1 MSLRS
6 RAAIFVAA
14 LALPTTMAFAEVVS
28 LDEAVTKAL
37 EASPLARANEASI
50 NAARSGRT
58 QAGVRPNPTVS
69 VQQENVFG
77 TGPIGAFN
85 QAEFTVTYGQT
96 IERGGKR
103 AARVGVA
110 DGDIRIAEASARVA
124 RLDFA
129 AEVERAFIDVYIAR
143 EVVRMAE
150 FRLATEQEIEREAL
164 RRVRGYKD
172 PLFVET
178 RASARVAQARIDLD
192 HARARLAAAKNR
204 LASFWGGEGA
214 SLDVSG
220 NIGWPVR
227 QMNVLA
233 QADDDLA
240 EAEIERSGAVVSLE
254 QSRRTQDYTLNGG
267 VRYLRGPNA
276 VAFVGGI
283 TIPLGRY
290 DRNQGGIARAEADR
304 ERLEFASQAARQE
317 RLRRLESLNAEAEA
331 ALARADAIMREVWP
345 RAVKTLAQVR
355 EGYNRGGFNFRDVEA
370 AADAIIQVQAQW
382 LEAITQFRDQ
392 QTEIDRLTGRFDA
405 PVQQETN
412 P

>member
-1 MSLRS
+1 MSLRT
-6 RAAIFVAA
+6 RAALFLAA
-14 LALPTTMAFAEVVS
+14 LALPTTIAFAEAVS
-28 LDEAVTKAL
+28 LDEAVAKAL
-37 EASPLARANEASI
+37 AVTPLAQANDASI
-50 NAARSGRT
+50 AAARSGRT
-58 QAGVRPNPTVS
+58 QADVKPNPTVS

-85 QAEFTVTYGQT
+85 QAEFTATYGQT

-110 DGDIRIAEASARVA
+110 DGDIRVAEASARVA

-129 AEVERAFIDVYIAR
+129 ADVERAFIDVYIAR
-143 EVVRMAE
+143 EVVRMNE

-178 RASARVAQARIDLD
+178 RAAARVAQAKIDLD
-192 HARARLAAAKNR
+192 HAKARLAAARNR
-204 LASFWGGEGA
+204 LASFWRGDGATLEVTGE
-214 SLDVSG
+214 
-220 NIGWPVR
+220 IGWPTR

-240 EAEIERSGAVVSLE
+240 RAEIERSGAVVTLQ
-254 QSRRTQDYTLNGG
+254 QSYSTQDYTLNGG

-304 ERLEFASQAARQE
+304 ERVEFTSQAARQA
-317 RLRRLESLNAEAEA
+317 RLRRLEALNAEAEA

-370 AADAIIQVQAQW
+370 AADAIVQVQAQW

-392 QTEIDRLTGRFDA
+392 QTEIDRLIGRFDS
-405 PVQQETN
+405 PVRQETN

>member
-1 MSLRS
+1 MSFRL
-6 RAAIFVAA
+6 RAAALSAA
-14 LALPTTMAFAEVVS
+14 LALPATVAFAQAVS
-28 LDEAVTKAL
+28 LDEAVSKAL
-37 EASPLARANEASI
+37 AATPIVQANDASVAAARA
-50 NAARSGRT
+50 GRA
-58 QAGVRPNPTVS
+58 QAGVKPNPTVT
-69 VQQENVFG
+69 VQQENFFG
-77 TGPIGAFN
+77 TGPIGVYN
-85 QAEFTVTYGQT
+85 QAEVTVTYGQT

-103 AARVGVA
+103 TARIGLA
-110 DGDIRIAEASARVA
+110 DGDIQVAEATARVA

-143 EVVRMAE
+143 EVVRMSE
-150 FRLATEQEIEREAL
+150 FRLMTEQDIKREAL

-178 RASARVAQARIDLD
+178 RAAARVAQAQIDLD
-192 HARARLAAAKNR
+192 HAKARLAAARNR
-204 LASFWGGEGA
+204 LASFWIGDGATLEVTGGM
-214 SLDVSG
+214 
-220 NIGWPVR
+220 GWPTR

-240 EAEIERSGAVVSLE
+240 RAEIERSGAVVTLQ
-254 QSRRTQDYTLNGG
+254 QSHSSQDYTLNGG
-267 VRYLRGPNA
+267 VRYLRGPNS

-283 TIPLGRY
+283 TIPLGRN

-304 ERLEFASQAARQE
+304 ERVEFTSQAARQA
-317 RLRRLESLNAEAEA
+317 RLRRLEALNAEAEA

-345 RAVKTLAQVR
+345 RAVRTLAQVR

-370 AADAIIQVQAQW
+370 AADAIVQVQAQW

-405 PVQQETN
+405 PAQQETN